1 MRAYECI
8 FILNP
13 SLDEQ
18 AVKEKAVKYG
28 EIVTT
33 RQGQVTSVDQWGKR
47 RLAFPINKVFE
58 GYYTFMRF
66 TGDGEILKELGRVF
80 RFDDMVV
87 RHLICVEERPKPAAA
102 AKYPAEGK

>member
-8 FILNP
+8 YILNP

-18 AVKEKAVKYG
+18 SVKEKAVKFS
-28 EIVTT
+28 EVITS
-33 RQGQVTSVDQWGKR
+33 RQGQITSVDQWGKR
-47 RLAFPINKVFE
+47 RLAYPINKVFE

-66 TGDGEILKELGRVF
+66 TGDTEILKELGRVF

-87 RHLICVEERPKPAAA
+87 RHLICVEERPKPVEA
-102 AKYPAEGK
+102 AKSPAEGM

>member
-8 FILNP
+8 YILNP

-18 AVKEKAVKYG
+18 AVKDKAVKYG
-28 EIVTT
+28 EIVTA

-87 RHLICVEERPKPAAA
+87 RHLICVEERPKPVEA
-102 AKYPAEGK
+102 AKSPAEGK